1 MTEGWDVEMLIFTYC
16 HCGFLGGKGNKTTDT
31 PKPAAAQVP
40 IIQENGTESPPVTS
54 IMDAKEKSSI
64 LLDIDGS
71 DFYEDYE
78 LPSEGELQAPG
89 WMGEYVDIGNGNE
102 LPQPTPVH
110 EKPVMPSSWE
120 AKVSPP
126 PIKLSSAI
134 DMRLELGL
142 EMEAEQD
149 LKMLELLQAEAIAK
163 ALSTTVPLSRGT
175 TDQPRRPS
183 TRNGNT
189 RSECALQFSFSKIFK
204 EFNVDI
210 ASLLDLWLKIK
221 LCCSSLKL
229 DTTSLR
235 NLLSHLGH
243 QPESS
248 LQAQTLC
255 LQVLTVVSEQ
265 QLKNCANQELLA
277 FLTNEDLLDFLVKL
291 LSQMSSFG
299 PHSISPSPK
308 PVKSFLT
315 SLQSAVEGHSDVK
328 LLLLFQE
335 LLLKTILELCRK
347 R

>member
-1 MTEGWDVEMLIFTYC
+1 MLMFTYC
-16 HCGFLGGKGNKTTDT
+16 CGFLGGKGNKTSDA
-31 PKPAAAQVP
+31 PRPAAVQVP

-54 IMDAKEKSSI
+54 IMDTKEKSSI
-64 LLDIDGS
+64 LLDIDSS

-78 LPSEGELQAPG
+78 LPPEGELQAPG

-149 LKMLELLQAEAIAK
+149 LKMLELLQADAIAK

-189 RSECALQFSFSKIFK
+189 SSAECTLQSSFGKIFK
-204 EFNVDI
+204 EFSVDI
-210 ASLLDLWLKIK
+210 ASLLDLWLKMK

-235 NLLSHLGH
+235 NLLSHLVH

-248 LQAQTLC
+248 LQAQQLC

-265 QLKNCANQELLA
+265 QLKNCADRELLA
-277 FLTNEDLLDFLVKL
+277 FLRNEDLLDFLVKL
-291 LSQMSSFG
+291 LSQMPSFG

-308 PVKSFLT
+308 PVKAFLT
-315 SLQSAVEGHSDVK
+315 SLQSAVEGHNDVK
-328 LLLLFQE
+328 LFMLFQE
-335 LLLKTILELCRK
+335 LLLKTILKLCKK